1 MSTEIVYRTEKK
13 FLLPEIQLHRLES
26 KVRLLCTSDSH
37 SDAEGK
43 YEVRSLYFDSP
54 DYQCYSEC
62 KAGVDNRKKYRIRTY
77 NCSADVINL
86 ECKTG
91 LHGKKHKDL
100 IRLTEEELNGI
111 LDGGTFPINDSD
123 RKELSEDANVLSA
136 EFDLKL
142 KQGYRPTVVVAYT
155 RSAFVYPVGNVRIT
169 IDRDIRALPEKA
181 LFDDSLGGMPVLLS
195 GKAILEVKYDD
206 VLPQAIKD
214 IFAEENE
221 LRRVS
226 FSKYAV
232 CVDALRGNM
241 VDLFEIFN

>member
-26 KVRLLCTSDSH
+26 KVRLLCTPDSH
-37 SDAEGK
+37 ADAEGK

-91 LHGKKHKDL
+91 LHGKKHKDVAK
-100 IRLTEEELNGI
+100 ISQDDYERI
-111 LDGGTFPINDSD
+111 LSGGGTG
-123 RKELSEDANVLSA
+123 LQT

-155 RSAFVYPVGNVRIT
+155 RSAFVYPVENVRIT
-169 IDRDIRALPEKA
+169 IDRDIRALPEKS
-181 LFDDSLGGMPVLLS
+181 LFDDSLGGMPVLLP

-241 VDLFEIFN
+241 VNLFQIFN